1 MITYI
6 EHLKKILVQ
15 FVDSYNVLK
24 TFDDKPG
31 DLEKIK
37 KELLKINGFLKVITK
52 KIDSE
57 KIPLSDYEKL
67 QSKFENYLEN
77 YYFEK
82 EIETMTPLYVDD
94 VYRIKNMRLKILEA
108 LKNKNMINN
117 VKELLDNL
125 WLNKKNVFYVVVG
138 IIN

>member
-1 MITYI
+1 MFRGITMLTYI

-37 KELLKINGFLKVITK
+37 KELLKINGFLKVINK

-57 KIPLSDYEKL
+57 KIPLSDYGRL

-94 VYRIKNMRLKILEA
+94 IHRIKNMRLKILEA
-108 LKNKNMINN
+108 LEDKQMMYDTD
-117 VKELLDNL
+117 ELIQKL
-125 WLNKKNVFYVVVG
+125 
-138 IIN
+138 